1 MSTIVENHR
10 VNLSRTFNKY
20 AVHLVAQESFDHSRG
35 VYSEYKKKNKFA
47 IEESLEEVKDIY
59 RGKSSGTFDKD
70 KTVLVDIFVKH
81 LPDDLKGSW
90 ACRES
95 VYGIKGLRG
104 PELDLQKKCTTI
116 VNRVNRM
123 IAKLRNI
130 IFPKPAVI
138 TEKDIDETDDGI
150 EELKER
156 YETTIKEKDLIIER
170 ICKEKDTEI
179 ERLRTNVIDLT
190 NEFNAFKKRE
200 KPIASDEVEE
210 KELKRKKIRSTVECS
225 PAVQGST
232 VECSPVVQRSTLE
245 SSPVVQRSTVEGS
258 ARSSS
263 INDLHLFYRFFNSKF
278 IFFLVLTIDLSTVIK
293 IFLGN

>member
-10 VNLSRTFNKY
+10 ANLSRTFNKY

-90 ACRES
+90 ARRES

-130 IFPKPAVI
+130 ILPKPAVI
-138 TEKDIDETDDGI
+138 TEKDIDDGI

-190 NEFNAFKKRE
+190 NEFNAFKKRD
-200 KPIASDEVEE
+200 KHIASDDVEE
-210 KELKRKKIRSTVECS
+210 KELKRKKIRSTVE
-225 PAVQGST
+225 P
-232 VECSPVVQRSTLE
+232 
-245 SSPVVQRSTVEGS
+245 SPVVQRSTVEPS
-258 ARSSS
+258 PAVQR
-263 INDLHLFYRFFNSKF
+263 
-278 IFFLVLTIDLSTVIK
+278 STVEPSPVVQRSAVEPSPVVQRSAVEPSPVVTK
-293 IFLGN
+293 N

>member
-1 MSTIVENHR
+1 MSTIVDNHR

-59 RGKSSGTFDKD
+59 RGRPSESFDKD
-70 KTVLVDIFVKH
+70 RTIFVDIFVEH
-81 LPDDLKGSW
+81 LPDDLKESW
-90 ACRES
+90 YRRVS

-104 PELDLQKKCTTI
+104 PELDLQKRCTII

-190 NEFNAFKKRE
+190 NDRDNLENEFNAFKKRE
-200 KPIASDEVEE
+200 KPITSDEVED
-210 KELKRKKIRSTVECS
+210 KELKRKKIRSTVEPS
-225 PAVQGST
+225 PA
-232 VECSPVVQRSTLE
+232 
-245 SSPVVQRSTVEGS
+245 VQRSTVEPS
-258 ARSSS
+258 PVVTK
-263 INDLHLFYRFFNSKF
+263 N
-278 IFFLVLTIDLSTVIK
+278 
-293 IFLGN
+293 

>member
-1 MSTIVENHR
+1 MSIIVDNHR
-10 VNLSRTFNKY
+10 INLGRTFNKY
-20 AVHLVAQESFDHSRG
+20 AVHLVAQENFDHSRE

-47 IEESLEEVKDIY
+47 IEESVEEMKDIY
-59 RGKSSGTFDKD
+59 RGRPSGTFDKD

-81 LPDDLKGSW
+81 LPDDLKESW
-90 ACRES
+90 SCRES
-95 VYGIKGLRG
+95 VKGIKGLRG
-104 PELDLQKKCTTI
+104 PELDLQKRCTTI

-156 YETTIKEKDLIIER
+156 YETTIKEKDLVIER

-190 NEFNAFKKRE
+190 NDRDNLKNEFNAFKKRE
-200 KPIASDEVEE
+200 KPIASDEVED
-210 KELKRKKIRSTVECS
+210 KELKR
-225 PAVQGST
+225 
-232 VECSPVVQRSTLE
+232 
-245 SSPVVQRSTVEGS
+245 
-258 ARSSS
+258 
-263 INDLHLFYRFFNSKF
+263 
-278 IFFLVLTIDLSTVIK
+278 
-293 IFLGN
+293 